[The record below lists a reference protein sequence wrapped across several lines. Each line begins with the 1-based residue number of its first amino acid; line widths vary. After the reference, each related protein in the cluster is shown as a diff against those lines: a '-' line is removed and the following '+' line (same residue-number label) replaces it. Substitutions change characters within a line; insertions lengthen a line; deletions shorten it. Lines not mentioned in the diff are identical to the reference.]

1 MPECWGAQKE
11 INYHIFSKLSFFIV
25 QIHSWPPKLI
35 YLLLLKNLLKWYMHR
50 KKAKV
55 SVSQSCL
62 TLCDPMDCS
71 RPGSSVR
78 GIFQAR
84 ILEWLA
90 ISFSGGSSQPRDW
103 TRISLVCC
111 IAGRI
116 FTVWATRE
124 AQYKQIMLKR
134 LKRNKQQ

>member
-1 MPECWGAQKE
+1 MPECWGAQRE

-35 YLLLLKNLLKWYMHR
+35 YLLLLKNLLKWVGKKNLLKWYMHR

-71 RPGSSVR
+71 RPGSSVC
-78 GIFQAR
+78 GIFRAR

-90 ISFSGGSSQPRDW
+90 ISFSRGSSQPRDW
-103 TRISLVCC
+103 TLISFIWC

-124 AQYKQIMLKR
+124 AQYKQR
-134 LKRNKQQ
+134 